1 MLFVE
6 VMPHFKME
14 TGNYR
19 NLNKTK
25 TTRNYI
31 VNHEIRQLNKIPRKL
46 EEKLEETI
54 KKKKNHRGS
63 NHGDYKDLNGVLEE
77 GNIATGDE
85 GGDSTSLGS
94 KLY

>member
-54 KKKKNHRGS
+54 KKKKIT
-63 NHGDYKDLNGVLEE
+63 EE
-77 GNIATGDE
+77 VTMEIIKT
-85 GGDSTSLGS
+85 
-94 KLY
+94 